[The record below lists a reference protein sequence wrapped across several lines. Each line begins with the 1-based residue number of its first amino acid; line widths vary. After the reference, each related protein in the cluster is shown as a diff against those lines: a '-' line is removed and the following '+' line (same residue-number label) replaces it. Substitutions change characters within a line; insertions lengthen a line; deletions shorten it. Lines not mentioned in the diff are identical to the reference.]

1 MKALTKDIFREISKT
16 RSRFISILV
25 MIMLAALFLCG
36 LRSAAPDMQITADR
50 YYDTQKLMDLQ
61 VISTLGLVE
70 EDLEALLALEGVAYA
85 EGSWSLD
92 ARAVKGS
99 TELLLVLTS
108 ADETARLQQLQ
119 TEEATFLHLRENT
132 VIP

>member
-50 YYDTQKLMDLQ
+50 HYDTQKLMDLQ
-61 VISTLGLVE
+61 GE
-70 EDLEALLALEGVAYA
+70 KDKECLEKFLLQVDRSQGALRHLTMR
-85 EGSWSLD
+85 SL
-92 ARAVKGS
+92 
-99 TELLLVLTS
+99 S
-108 ADETARLQQLQ
+108 A
-119 TEEATFLHLRENT
+119 
-132 VIP
+132 